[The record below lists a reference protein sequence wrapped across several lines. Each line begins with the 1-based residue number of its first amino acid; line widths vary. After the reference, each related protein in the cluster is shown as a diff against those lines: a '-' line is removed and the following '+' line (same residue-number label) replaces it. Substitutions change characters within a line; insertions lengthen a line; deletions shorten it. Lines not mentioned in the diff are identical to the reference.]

1 MRRIRNRLTYAN
13 VVATLAL
20 VLVIAGGTAY
30 AANTVFSEDIVN
42 GEVKTADIGTNEVR
56 SADVRDDTL
65 ANGGLGSAD
74 IAKNSLKGP
83 DIAEST
89 LQNVDAEHGRRPSG
103 PQDQLSGP
111 VRNRPDHRP

>member
-30 AANTVFSEDIVN
+30 AANTVSEDIVN
-42 GEVKTADIGTNEVR
+42 GEVKTADIGTDEVR
-56 SADVRDDTL
+56 SADVSDDTL
-65 ANGGLGSAD
+65 SGGGLGGVD

-89 LQNVDAEHGRRPSG
+89 RQNVDASTVGGLAGMARR
-103 PQDQLSGP
+103 L
-111 VRNRPDHRP
+111 